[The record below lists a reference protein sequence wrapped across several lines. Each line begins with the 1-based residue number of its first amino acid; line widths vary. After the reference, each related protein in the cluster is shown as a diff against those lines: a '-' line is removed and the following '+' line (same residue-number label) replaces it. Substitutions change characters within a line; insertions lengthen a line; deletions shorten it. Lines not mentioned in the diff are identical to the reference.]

1 MGKYFILIF
10 SSLLFTIVDLSAQ
23 KLSPELERIAFETD
37 SIYKS
42 NIKKSRLYGVYI
54 PKDMNEAFTELDRLS
69 PKESLVKIKAAN
81 ESIIAKKLHFGLGR
95 WMSYNWNFDEGS
107 RFSHYLKGLGLYN
120 SDEMIDFMLV
130 SYHRYLN
137 KKELE
142 VEKRVKEYHT
152 KREEEKKKKSKSDL
166 NSDKSNK

>member
-1 MGKYFILIF
+1 MRISIVFIF
-10 SSLLFTIVDLSAQ
+10 ASLLTVINGYCQ

-54 PKDMNEAFTELDRLS
+54 PKDMNEAFAELDRLS
-69 PKESLVKIKAAN
+69 PKESLIKIKSAKEAV
-81 ESIIAKKLHFGLGR
+81 IAKKLHFGLGR

-107 RFSHYLKGLGLYN
+107 RFSHYLKGLGLFN

-137 KKELE
+137 NKDQD
-142 VEKRVKEYHT
+142 VEKRVKEYQK
-152 KREEEKKKKSKSDL
+152 KREEEQLKKSKDSQ
-166 NSDKSNK
+166 K